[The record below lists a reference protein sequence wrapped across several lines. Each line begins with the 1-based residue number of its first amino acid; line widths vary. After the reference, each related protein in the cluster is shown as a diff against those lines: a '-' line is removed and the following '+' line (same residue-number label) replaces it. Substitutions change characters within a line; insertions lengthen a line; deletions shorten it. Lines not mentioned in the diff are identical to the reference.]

1 MFVFCL
7 FAFGL
12 FIGLF
17 AVSRVFALRGEV
29 EETVKEKKAPHLSF
43 LYTII
48 YNICLYMFTPILPN
62 GILKS
67 RPIFLKKR
75 VERNIIQSVLL
86 SYWVKSTSEV
96 RHIPRGPC
104 LSHFWTT
111 YFTGVYHIQLS
122 PLLGKHDV
130 PESYLFGSVVTY
142 IGPHFSGSNFN
153 K

>member
-1 MFVFCL
+1 M
-7 FAFGL
+7 
-12 FIGLF
+12 
-17 AVSRVFALRGEV
+17 

-86 SYWVKSTSEV
+86 SY
-96 RHIPRGPC
+96 
-104 LSHFWTT
+104 
-111 YFTGVYHIQLS
+111 
-122 PLLGKHDV
+122 
-130 PESYLFGSVVTY
+130 
-142 IGPHFSGSNFN
+142 
-153 K
+153 